1 MNNEQS
7 TINEMKNLTHTDP
20 EGKARMVDVGY
31 KDVQRREAKAS
42 GFITLSEETIDLI
55 RKNLM
60 KKGEVLTV
68 AELAGIQAAK
78 HTSALIP
85 LAHNIVLDK
94 AGVIAGIEAGGIRVT
109 SEVHCTGRTG
119 VEMEALMAVS
129 MALLTIYD
137 MCKAVDTGMVIGQIR
152 LIEKIKKYITV

>member
-1 MNNEQS
+1 
-7 TINEMKNLTHTDP
+7 MKDLTHTDS
-20 EGKARMVDVGY
+20 EGKARMVDVGH
-31 KDVQRREAKAS
+31 KDIQRREAKAS
-42 GFITLSEETIDLI
+42 GFIMLSEQTIDLI

-60 KKGEVLTV
+60 KKGDVLTV

-78 HTSALIP
+78 QTSALIP

-94 AGVIAGIEAGGIRVT
+94 AGVITSIENGGIRVT
-109 SEVHCTGRTG
+109 SEVHCMGRTG

-152 LIEKIKKYITV
+152 LIEKVKKDIIV

>member
-1 MNNEQS
+1 
-7 TINEMKNLTHTDP
+7 MKDLSHTDQ

-42 GFITLSEETIDLI
+42 GFITLSDETIHLI
-55 RKNLM
+55 RENLM
-60 KKGEVLTV
+60 KKGDVLTV

-78 HTSALIP
+78 QTSALIP

-94 AGVIAGIEAGGIRVT
+94 VGVFTNMESGGIRVT
-109 SEVHCTGRTG
+109 SEVYCMGRTG

-129 MALLTIYD
+129 MALLAIYD
-137 MCKAVDTGMVIGQIR
+137 MCKAVDTGMVIGPIR
-152 LIEKIKKYITV
+152 LIEKIKKDITV

>member
-1 MNNEQS
+1 MNE
-7 TINEMKNLTHTDP
+7 LTHTDQ

-31 KDVQRREAKAS
+31 KNVQRREAKAS
-42 GFITLSEETIDLI
+42 GFISLSENTIDLI

-60 KKGEVLTV
+60 KKGDVLTV

-78 HTSALIP
+78 QTSALIP

-94 AGVIAGIEAGGIRVT
+94 AGVITNIENGGIRVT
-109 SEVHCTGRTG
+109 SEVHCTGKTG

-152 LIEKIKKYITV
+152 LIEKIKKDITV

>member
-1 MNNEQS
+1 MNE
-7 TINEMKNLTHTDP
+7 LTHTDS

-31 KDVQRREAKAS
+31 KDVQGRVAKAS
-42 GFITLSEETIDLI
+42 GFISLSEQTIDLI

-60 KKGEVLTV
+60 KKGDVLTV

-78 HTSALIP
+78 QTSALIP

-94 AGVIAGIEAGGIRVT
+94 AGVVASIETGGIQVT

-152 LIEKIKKYITV
+152 LNEKIKKDITV

>member
-1 MNNEQS
+1 MNE
-7 TINEMKNLTHTDP
+7 LTHTDQ
-20 EGKARMVDVGY
+20 EGKARMVDVGH
-31 KDVQRREAKAS
+31 KDVQKRVARAS
-42 GFITLSEETIDLI
+42 GFITLSEETLDLI

-60 KKGEVLTV
+60 KKGDVLTV

-78 HTSALIP
+78 QTSALIP

-94 AGVIAGIEAGGIRVT
+94 AGVITNIENGGIRVA

-137 MCKAVDTGMVIGQIR
+137 MCKAVDTGMVIGHIR
-152 LIEKIKKYITV
+152 LIEKIKQDITV

>member
-1 MNNEQS
+1 
-7 TINEMKNLTHTDP
+7 MKDLTHTDP
-20 EGKARMVDVGY
+20 EGKARMVDVGN
-31 KDVQRREAKAS
+31 KEVQKREARAS
-42 GFITLSEETIDLI
+42 GFIMLAEETIDLI

-60 KKGEVLTV
+60 KKGDVLTV

-78 HTSALIP
+78 QTSVLIP

-94 AGVIAGIEAGGIRVT
+94 AGVTARIEKGGIVVT
-109 SEVHCTGRTG
+109 SAVHCTGRTG

-137 MCKAVDTGMVIGQIR
+137 MCKAVDKGMVIGDIR
-152 LIEKIKKYITV
+152 LTEKIKKDITV

>member
-1 MNNEQS
+1 M
-7 TINEMKNLTHTDP
+7 IKNLTHTDSG
-20 EGKARMVDVGY
+20 GKARMVDVGN

-42 GFITLSEETIDLI
+42 GFITLSEDTIDLI

-60 KKGEVLTV
+60 KKGDVLTV

-78 HTSALIP
+78 QTSALIP

-94 AGVIAGIEAGGIRVT
+94 AGVIASIEEGGIRVT
-109 SEVHCTGRTG
+109 SEVLCTGRTG

-137 MCKAVDTGMVIGQIR
+137 MCKAVDKGMLIGQIR
-152 LIEKIKKYITV
+152 LVEKIKKDIIV

>member
-1 MNNEQS
+1 
-7 TINEMKNLTHTDP
+7 MKDLTHTDS
-20 EGKARMVDVGY
+20 EGRARMVDVGR
-31 KDVQRREAKAS
+31 KEVQIREARAT
-42 GFITLSEETIDLI
+42 GFIKLSEETIDLI

-60 KKGEVLTV
+60 KKGDVLAV

-78 HTSALIP
+78 QTSALIP

-94 AGVIAGIEAGGIRVT
+94 AGVVAMLETGGIRVT
-109 SEVHCTGRTG
+109 SEVHCTGKTG

-137 MCKAVDTGMVIGQIR
+137 MCKAVDTGMVLGEIR
-152 LIEKIKKYITV
+152 LIKKIKKDITV

>member
-1 MNNEQS
+1 MSE
-7 TINEMKNLTHTDP
+7 LTHTDQ
-20 EGKARMVDVGY
+20 EGKARMVDVGH
-31 KDVQRREAKAS
+31 KDIQRRKAKAS
-42 GFITLSEETIDLI
+42 GFITLSEVTIDLI

-60 KKGEVLTV
+60 KKGDVLTV

-78 HTSALIP
+78 QTSALIP

-94 AGVIAGIEAGGIRVT
+94 AGVITSIENGGIRVT
-109 SEVHCTGRTG
+109 SEVHCMGRTG

-152 LIEKIKKYITV
+152 LIEKIKKDITV

>member
-1 MNNEQS
+1 
-7 TINEMKNLTHTDP
+7 MKDLTHTDP

-31 KDVQRREAKAS
+31 KDVQIREAKAS
-42 GFITLSEETIDLI
+42 GFISLSEETIDLI

-60 KKGEVLTV
+60 KKGDVLTV

-78 HTSALIP
+78 QTSALIP

-94 AGVIAGIEAGGIRVT
+94 AGVIASIETGGIRVT

-119 VEMEALMAVS
+119 GEMEALMAVS

-152 LIEKIKKYITV
+152 LIEKIKKDITV

>member
-1 MNNEQS
+1 M
-7 TINEMKNLTHTDP
+7 IKNLTHTDSG
-20 EGKARMVDVGY
+20 GKARMVDVGN

-42 GFITLSEETIDLI
+42 GFITLSEDTIDLI

-60 KKGEVLTV
+60 KKGDVLTV

-78 HTSALIP
+78 QTSALIP

-94 AGVIAGIEAGGIRVT
+94 AGVIASIEEGGIRVT
-109 SEVHCTGRTG
+109 SEVLCTGRTG

-137 MCKAVDTGMVIGQIR
+137 MCKAVDKGMLIEQIR
-152 LIEKIKKYITV
+152 LVEKIKKDIIV